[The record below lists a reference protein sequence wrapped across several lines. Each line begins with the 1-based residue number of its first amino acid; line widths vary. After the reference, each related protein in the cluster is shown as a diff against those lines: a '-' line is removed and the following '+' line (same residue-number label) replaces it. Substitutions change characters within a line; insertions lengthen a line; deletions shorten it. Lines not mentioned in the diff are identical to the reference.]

1 MTKKELL
8 KKIKLISQDM
18 NEDYDTTKD
27 CLVDDYEHILEDNN
41 ITHIVEY
48 NRDTQDFNVAYELG
62 YLRALEIVAD
72 RFTEIEKEV
81 NKCIV

>member
-8 KKIKLISQDM
+8 KKLKLISQDM

-27 CLVDDYEHILEDNN
+27 SLVDDYEHILEDNN

-48 NRDTQDFNVAYELG
+48 NSDTQDFNVAYELG

-81 NKCIV
+81 NKCM